1 MFVCVPIKPASCGQT
16 VNFPQFR
23 GRPVK
28 PQLPAPSLLEK
39 TCRIDHIERTGGQ
52 LPLTEVEMQNP
63 CVTFRQ
69 ELTSAPKEAA

>member
-23 GRPVK
+23 RRPVK

-39 TCRIDHIERTGGQ
+39 TCQIDHIERTSRQ
-52 LPLTEVEMQNP
+52 LPLTEVEMQNT
-63 CVTFRQ
+63 CVVFRK
-69 ELTSAPKEAA
+69 ELESSTKEAA